1 MRAEVSA
8 IPSVVWTVAVDAPL
22 GALSYLIP
30 ETFDPKRIMRGVSVI
45 VPLGGRKV
53 HGVLLAETAAPTGV
67 KMKAIIEILED
78 RPPLPAIYVE
88 WLEWVSRYY
97 VHPLG
102 QTMELA
108 FPPLARAKLKKDG
121 TRTKSRKAPLI
132 DIEAAAG
139 RIDNSVN
146 LTPEQTAVVDS
157 IAGHEPGSIARG
169 SAATTR
175 PSFGAHLLFGV
186 TGSGKTEVYMELI
199 ARTIARG
206 EQALVLV
213 PEIALTPQ
221 LIERFA
227 RRFGDQIAVI
237 HSHLTPREKTDNW
250 WMAREGS
257 KPVLIGAR
265 SALFC
270 PLENL
275 GLIVIDE
282 EHESSFKQDE
292 TLRYHAR
299 DAAVMLA
306 KLRNHPIVL
315 GSATPSLETWQ
326 NATSG
331 RYQLHRLPSRIHG
344 IQMPK
349 VEVVDLRESRDL
361 DRQLGREPIKTGLD
375 ITGSEVSMTRPFWL
389 SKELH
394 IALSETLGRG
404 EQAALF
410 LNRRGIA
417 QAVVCPS
424 CGDSPKCPNCE
435 VALTLHGRSDLVCHY
450 CDYHESM
457 KESCGACHE
466 GEPKPLGLGT
476 ERIEQDLSKLF
487 PSARLIRMDRDEI
500 QNREDLEDAI
510 SKIENREV
518 DILIGTQ
525 MIAKGLD
532 FPGLTLVGLVL
543 ADVAFNLPDF
553 RAGERAFQLLTQVAG
568 RAGRHLKNRQGHV
581 VLQTY
586 NPDHPSIQFT
596 LTHDYEGFAAHDLG
610 FREQLQYPPH
620 GRLAALKFAGPDL
633 AMVERASQKIA
644 DLARRMAEKSAAKIT
659 VLGPAPAPLSKLR
672 NLYRYQVLIKG
683 ENASAPVSAFCRTL
697 SEHIDSLAKSPANP
711 LPPKVKLAIDIDALH
726 LL

>member
-1 MRAEVSA
+1 LIADPQAAPAETGPRVWNVA
-8 IPSVVWTVAVDAPL
+8 IDAPL
-22 GALSYLIP
+22 GPLSYLIP
-30 ETFDPKRIMRGVSVI
+30 DSFDPAKVTRGTSVL

-53 HGVLLAETAAPTGV
+53 HGILLGENSEPPTGF
-67 KMKAIIEILED
+67 KLKAAFEIIED
-78 RPPLPAIYVE
+78 RPPLPSVYVE
-88 WLEWVSRYY
+88 WLEWVAKYY
-97 VHPLG
+97 VHPFG
-102 QTMELA
+102 QTLELA

-121 TRTKSRKAPLI
+121 TRSKSRKAPLI
-132 DIEAAAG
+132 DVEASSA
-139 RIDNSVN
+139 RVDHSVN
-146 LTPEQTAVVDS
+146 LTAEQTSVVEAIVGTGNS
-157 IAGHEPGSIARG
+157 TCGER
-169 SAATTR
+169 R
-175 PSFGAHLLFGV
+175 EFGAHLLFGV

-250 WMAREGS
+250 WSAREGE

-270 PLENL
+270 PMEKL

-306 KLRNHPIVL
+306 KLRGHPIVL

-331 RYQLHRLPSRIHG
+331 RYHLHRLPSRIHG
-344 IQMPK
+344 VQMPS

-361 DRQLGREPIKTGLD
+361 DRQTGRETIQTS
-375 ITGSEVSMTRPFWL
+375 TETSMTRPFWL

-394 IALSETLGRG
+394 LALAETLERG
-404 EQAALF
+404 EQSALF

-424 CGDSPKCPNCE
+424 CGDSPECPNCE
-435 VALTLHGRSDLVCHY
+435 VALTLHGRSDLICHY

-457 KESCGACHE
+457 KESCAACHD

-476 ERIEQDLSKLF
+476 ERIEQDLAKLF
-487 PSARLIRMDRDEI
+487 PTARLIRMDRDEI
-500 QNREDLEDAI
+500 QNREDLEEAI
-510 SKIENREV
+510 AKIENREA

-553 RAGERAFQLLTQVAG
+553 RASERAFQLLTQVAG
-568 RAGRHLKNRQGHV
+568 RSGRHLKDRQGHV

-596 LTHDYEGFAAHDLG
+596 LAHDYEGFAAHDLG
-610 FREQLQYPPH
+610 FREQLNYPPH
-620 GRLAALKFAGPDL
+620 GRLAALKIAGPDL
-633 AMVERASQKIA
+633 AVVERAAQNIA
-644 DLARRMAEKSAAKIT
+644 KHARELAEIHAKRAGGANGESKPIIT

-672 NLYRYQVLIKG
+672 NMFRYQILIKG
-683 ENASAPVSAFCRTL
+683 SNGAAPVSAFCRTL
-697 SEHIDSLAKSPANP
+697 SEHLGD

>member
-1 MRAEVSA
+1 MND
-8 IPSVVWTVAVDAPL
+8 VWTVAVDAPL
-22 GALSYLIP
+22 RPLHYVIPATLDPARVVRGA
-30 ETFDPKRIMRGVSVI
+30 SVL

-53 HGVLLAETAAPTGV
+53 HGILLSENASTLPAGV
-67 KMKAIIEILED
+67 KLKAAIEVIED
-78 RPPLPAIYVE
+78 RPTLPPVYVE
-88 WLEWVSRYY
+88 WLEWVAKYY
-97 VHPLG
+97 CHSLG
-102 QTMELA
+102 QTLELA
-108 FPPLARAKLKKDG
+108 FPPLAKGRLKKDG
-121 TRTKSRKAPLI
+121 TRSKSRKAPI
-132 DIEAAAG
+132 VDVAASAA
-139 RIDNSVN
+139 REDHSVN
-146 LTPEQTAVVDS
+146 LTPEQTSVVEAIDRRD
-157 IAGHEPGSIARG
+157 AGF
-169 SAATTR
+169 AT
-175 PSFGAHLLFGV
+175 HLLFGV

-250 WMAREGS
+250 WAARDGT

-270 PLENL
+270 PMEKL
-275 GLIVIDE
+275 GLIVVDE

-292 TLRYHAR
+292 SLRYHAR

-306 KLRNHPIVL
+306 SLRGHPIVL

-326 NATSG
+326 NAVSG
-331 RYQLHRLPSRIHG
+331 RYQLHKLPSRIHG
-344 IQMPK
+344 VQMPE
-349 VEVVDLRESRDL
+349 VEVVDLRESRDEE
-361 DRQLGREPIKTGLD
+361 RQAGGREEG
-375 ITGSEVSMTRPFWL
+375 RPFWL
-389 SKELH
+389 SKQLLS
-394 IALSETLGRG
+394 ALTATLERG

-417 QAVVCPS
+417 QSVVCPS
-424 CGDSPKCPNCE
+424 CGDSPQCPNCE

-450 CDYHESM
+450 CDHHESM
-457 KESCGACHE
+457 KESCAKCHE

-476 ERIEQDLSKLF
+476 ERIEQDLAKIF
-487 PSARLIRMDRDEI
+487 PAARLIRMDRDEI
-500 QNREDLEDAI
+500 QNREDLEAAI
-510 SKIENREV
+510 SKIEKREA

-553 RAGERAFQLLTQVAG
+553 RASERAFQLLTQVAG
-568 RAGRHLKNRQGHV
+568 RAGRHLKNRRGHV

-586 NPDHPSIQFT
+586 NPDHPSIEYT
-596 LTHDYEGFAAHDLG
+596 LNHDFEGFAEHDLA
-610 FREQLQYPPH
+610 FRAALNYPPH

-633 AMVERASQKIA
+633 AVVERSAQKVAVIA
-644 DLARRMAEKSAAKIT
+644 RKMAEGNAKASIT
-659 VLGPAPAPLSKLR
+659 ILGPAPAPLAKLR
-672 NLYRYQVLIKG
+672 NMYRYQILIKG
-683 ENASAPVSAFCRTL
+683 ANGNAPVSSFCRTL
-697 SEHIDSLAKSPANP
+697 SEHLDSLAKHPSNP

>member
-1 MRAEVSA
+1 MPSEVLRGE
-8 IPSVVWTVAVDAPL
+8 VWSIAVDAPIGPL
-22 GALSYLIP
+22 HYAIP
-30 ETFDPKRIMRGVSVI
+30 TSFDPEKIVRGASVI

-53 HGVLLAETAAPTGV
+53 PGVFLSKNSSVPEGV
-67 KMKAIIEILED
+67 RLKSAIEIVED
-78 RPPLPAIYVE
+78 RPPLPEVYVE
-88 WLEWVSRYY
+88 WLEWLARYY
-97 VHPLG
+97 AHPLG
-102 QTMELA
+102 QTLELA
-108 FPPLARAKLKKDG
+108 FPPLKKARLKKDG
-121 TRTKSRKAPLI
+121 TRLKSRKAPLI
-132 DIEAAAG
+132 DVEASLA
-139 RIDNSVN
+139 REDHSVN
-146 LTPEQTAVVDS
+146 LTDAQTAVVDA
-157 IAGHEPGSIARG
+157 IAGPSDGSLAAHEK
-169 SAATTR
+169 
-175 PSFGAHLLFGV
+175 FGVHLLFGV

-250 WMAREGS
+250 WAARDGS

-270 PLENL
+270 PLEKL

-292 TLRYHAR
+292 SLRYHAR

-306 KLRNHPIVL
+306 KLRGHPIVL

-331 RYQLHRLPSRIHG
+331 RYNLHRLPSRIHG
-344 IQMPK
+344 VQMPQID
-349 VEVVDLRESRDL
+349 VVDLRESRDIE
-361 DRQLGREPIKTGLD
+361 RQAGGREDG
-375 ITGSEVSMTRPFWL
+375 RPFWL

-394 IALSETLGRG
+394 SALAETLDRG

-424 CGDSPKCPNCE
+424 CGDSSKCPNCE

-457 KESCGACHE
+457 KETCTACGE

-476 ERIEQDLSKLF
+476 ERIEQDLAKLF

-510 SKIENREV
+510 SKIENRDV

-553 RAGERAFQLLTQVAG
+553 RASERAFQLLTQVAG
-568 RAGRHLKNRQGHV
+568 RAGRHLKGRKGHV

-596 LTHDYEGFAAHDLG
+596 LAHDYEGFARHDLQ
-610 FREQLQYPPH
+610 FRETLGYPPH
-620 GRLAALKFAGPDL
+620 GRLAALKFSGPDL
-633 AMVERASQKIA
+633 AVVERTAQNIA
-644 DLARRMAEKSAAKIT
+644 HLARRLAENGKDKAALSI
-659 VLGPAPAPLSKLR
+659 LGPAPAPLSKLR
-672 NLYRYQVLIKG
+672 NLFRYQILIKG
-683 ENASAPVSAFCRTL
+683 ESGSAPVSSFCRTL
-697 SEHIDSLAKSPANP
+697 SEQIDARAKEKGPGATSLV
-711 LPPKVKLAIDIDALH
+711 PPKVKLVIDIDALH

>member
-1 MRAEVSA
+1 MISSTPSEVSHGE
-8 IPSVVWTVAVDAPL
+8 VWSIAVDAPIGPL
-22 GALSYLIP
+22 HYSIP
-30 ETFDPKRIMRGVSVI
+30 KTFDPEKIVRGGSVI

-53 HGVLLAETAAPTGV
+53 PGVFLERNASVPAGV
-67 KMKAIIEILED
+67 RLKSAIEIVED
-78 RPPLPAIYVE
+78 RPPLPEVYVQ
-88 WLEWVSRYY
+88 WLEWLARYY
-97 VHPLG
+97 AHPLG
-102 QTMELA
+102 QTLELA
-108 FPPLARAKLKKDG
+108 FPPLKKAKLKKDG
-121 TRTKSRKAPLI
+121 TLKKSRKSPLI
-132 DIEAAAG
+132 DIEASSA
-139 RIDNSVN
+139 REDHSVN
-146 LTPEQTAVVDS
+146 LTDEQTAVV
-157 IAGHEPGSIARG
+157 
-169 SAATTR
+169 SAISGPSNGDETR
-175 PSFGAHLLFGV
+175 PGFGVHLLFGV

-227 RRFGDQIAVI
+227 RRFGNQIAVI

-250 WMAREGS
+250 WAAREGS

-270 PLENL
+270 PLDKL

-292 TLRYHAR
+292 SLRYHAR

-306 KLRNHPIVL
+306 KLRGHPIVL

-331 RYQLHRLPSRIHG
+331 RYHLHRLPSRIRG
-344 IQMPK
+344 VQMPEI
-349 VEVVDLRESRDL
+349 EVVDLRESRDTE
-361 DRQLGREPIKTGLD
+361 RQAGGRDDG
-375 ITGSEVSMTRPFWL
+375 RPFWL

-394 IALSETLGRG
+394 NALTETLDRG
-404 EQAALF
+404 EQSALF

-417 QAVVCPS
+417 QAVVCPA
-424 CGDSPKCPNCE
+424 CGDSPECPNCE

-457 KESCGACHE
+457 KETCSACGD

-476 ERIEQDLSKLF
+476 ERIEQDLKKLF
-487 PSARLIRMDRDEI
+487 PAARLIRMDRDEI

-510 SKIENREV
+510 AKIENRDI

-553 RAGERAFQLLTQVAG
+553 RASERAFQLLTQVAG
-568 RAGRHLKNRQGHV
+568 RAGRHLKDRRGHV

-596 LTHDYEGFAAHDLG
+596 LAHDYEGFARHDLQ
-610 FREQLQYPPH
+610 FRETLGYPPH

-633 AMVERASQKIA
+633 AIVERTAQNVA
-644 DLARRMAEKSAAKIT
+644 QLARKLAENGKDKAALSI
-659 VLGPAPAPLSKLR
+659 LGPAPAPLAKLR
-672 NLYRYQVLIKG
+672 NLFRYQILIKG
-683 ENASAPVSAFCRTL
+683 ESGSAPVSSFCRTL
-697 SEHIDSLAKSPANP
+697 SEQIEARAKETRSSSG
-711 LPPKVKLAIDIDALH
+711 LIPPKVKVVIDIDALH

>member
-1 MRAEVSA
+1 MTLET
-8 IPSVVWTVAVDAPL
+8 SVWSIAVDAPL
-22 GALSYLIP
+22 GALSYKIP
-30 ETFDPKRIMRGVSVI
+30 ATFDESKVVRGASVL
-45 VPLGGRKV
+45 VPLGGREV
-53 HGVLLAETAAPTGV
+53 NGILLRENPSVLPVGIKL
-67 KMKAIIEILED
+67 KSAIEVIED
-78 RPPLPAIYVE
+78 RPPLPPVYVE
-88 WLEWVSRYY
+88 WLEWVAKYY
-97 VHPLG
+97 VHALG
-102 QTMELA
+102 QTLELA

-121 TRTKSRKAPLI
+121 TRAKSRKAPLI
-132 DIEAAAG
+132 DAEASAA
-139 RIDNSVN
+139 RVDHSVN
-146 LTPEQTAVVDS
+146 LTPEQTAVVEAIDGQKGF
-157 IAGHEPGSIARG
+157 A
-169 SAATTR
+169 
-175 PSFGAHLLFGV
+175 AHLLFGV

-199 ARTIARG
+199 ARAIARG

-227 RRFGDQIAVI
+227 RRFGDLIAVI

-250 WMAREGS
+250 WAARDGS

-270 PLENL
+270 PLEKL
-275 GLIVIDE
+275 SLIIIDE

-306 KLRNHPIVL
+306 KLRGHQIVL

-344 IQMPK
+344 VQMPD
-349 VEVVDLRESRDL
+349 VQVVDLRDSRDVE
-361 DRQLGREPIKTGLD
+361 RQAGGRDDG
-375 ITGSEVSMTRPFWL
+375 RPFWL
-389 SKELH
+389 SKELQT
-394 IALSETLGRG
+394 ALSETLERG

-417 QAVVCPS
+417 QSVVCPT
-424 CGDSPKCPNCE
+424 CGDSPQCPNCE

-450 CDYHESM
+450 CDFHESM
-457 KESCGACHE
+457 KENCKACHD

-476 ERIEQDLSKLF
+476 ERIELDLKRIF
-487 PSARLIRMDRDEI
+487 PGARLVRMDRDEI
-500 QNREDLEDAI
+500 QNREDLEEAI
-510 SKIENREV
+510 AKIENREA

-553 RAGERAFQLLTQVAG
+553 RASERAFQLLTQVAG
-568 RAGRHLKNRQGHV
+568 RAGRHLKGRRGQV

-596 LTHDYEGFAAHDLG
+596 LAHDYEGFAAHDLK
-610 FREQLQYPPH
+610 FREMLNYPPH

-633 AMVERASQKIA
+633 AVVERAAQNVAGI
-644 DLARRMAEKSAAKIT
+644 ARRIAENHAKSSDETTPTIT
-659 VLGPAPAPLSKLR
+659 ILGPAPAPLAKLR

-683 ENASAPVSAFCRTL
+683 TSALAPVSSFCRTL
-697 SEHIDSLAKSPANP
+697 SEHLESLVKSPSNP

>member
-1 MRAEVSA
+1 MTRVWNVA
-8 IPSVVWTVAVDAPL
+8 IDAPL
-22 GALSYLIP
+22 GPLSYLIP
-30 ETFDPKRIMRGVSVI
+30 DTFDLAKVTRGTSVL

-53 HGVLLAETAAPTGV
+53 HGVLLGENAQPSTTFKLKAA
-67 KMKAIIEILED
+67 IEIIED
-78 RPPLPAIYVE
+78 RPPLPSVYVE
-88 WLEWVSRYY
+88 WLEWLSKYY
-97 VHPLG
+97 THPFG
-102 QTMELA
+102 QTLELA

-121 TRTKSRKAPLI
+121 TRLKSRKPSLI
-132 DIEAAAG
+132 DVEASAG
-139 RIDNSVN
+139 RVDHSVN
-146 LTPEQTAVVDS
+146 LTPEQLAVVDT
-157 IAGHEPGSIARG
+157 IAPREVNAEGEQPRK
-169 SAATTR
+169 
-175 PSFGAHLLFGV
+175 FGAHLLFGV

-250 WMAREGS
+250 WSAREGE

-270 PLENL
+270 PLEKL

-306 KLRNHPIVL
+306 KLRGHPIVL

-331 RYQLHRLPSRIHG
+331 RYHLHRLPSRIHG
-344 IQMPK
+344 VQMPK
-349 VEVVDLRESRDL
+349 VEVIDLRESRDL
-361 DRQLGREPIKTGLD
+361 DRQTGRETLQTSAD
-375 ITGSEVSMTRPFWL
+375 QSMTRPFWL

-394 IALSETLGRG
+394 RALSETLERG
-404 EQAALF
+404 EQSALF

-424 CGDSPKCPNCE
+424 CGDSPQCPNCE
-435 VALTLHGRSDLVCHY
+435 VALTLHGRTDLICHY

-457 KESCGACHE
+457 KESCGACRD

-476 ERIEQDLSKLF
+476 ERIEQDLAKLF
-487 PSARLIRMDRDEI
+487 PTARLIRMDRDEI

-510 SKIENREV
+510 AKIEKREI

-553 RAGERAFQLLTQVAG
+553 RASERAFQLLTQVAG
-568 RAGRHLKNRQGHV
+568 RSGRHLKDRQGHV

-586 NPDHPSIQFT
+586 NPEHPSIQFT
-596 LTHDYEGFAAHDLG
+596 LAHDYEGFAAHDLG
-610 FREQLQYPPH
+610 FREALGYPPH
-620 GRLAALKFAGPDL
+620 GRLAALKIAGPDL
-633 AMVERASQKIA
+633 AVVERAAQNIA
-644 DLARRMAEKSAAKIT
+644 KHARELADIHAKRSGDRPTIT
-659 VLGPAPAPLSKLR
+659 VLGPAPAPMSKLR
-672 NLYRYQVLIKG
+672 NLFRYQILIKG
-683 ENASAPVSAFCRTL
+683 STGTAPVSAFCRTL
-697 SEHIDSLAKSPANP
+697 SEHLGD

>member
-1 MRAEVSA
+1 MIADPQAAQASVGVRVWNVA
-8 IPSVVWTVAVDAPL
+8 IDAPL
-22 GALSYLIP
+22 GPLSYLIP
-30 ETFDPKRIMRGVSVI
+30 ETFDVAKITRGTSVL

-53 HGVLLAETAAPTGV
+53 HGVLLGESANTPTGF
-67 KMKAIIEILED
+67 KLKPIIEILAD
-78 RPPLPAIYVE
+78 RPPLPTVYVE
-88 WLEWVSRYY
+88 WLEWLAKYY
-97 VHPLG
+97 VHPFG
-102 QTMELA
+102 QTLELA

-121 TRTKSRKAPLI
+121 TRSKSRKAPLI
-132 DIEAAAG
+132 DVEASAA
-139 RIDNSVN
+139 RVDHSVN
-146 LTPEQTAVVDS
+146 LTPEQTSVVES
-157 IAGHEPGSIARG
+157 ILGANT
-169 SAATTR
+169 ATDADGDHR
-175 PSFGAHLLFGV
+175 KFGAHLLFGV

-199 ARTIARG
+199 ARTVARG

-250 WMAREGS
+250 WSAREGE
-257 KPVLIGAR
+257 KPILIGAR

-270 PLENL
+270 PMEKL

-306 KLRNHPIVL
+306 KLRDHPIVL

-331 RYQLHRLPSRIHG
+331 RYHLHRLPSRVHG
-344 IQMPK
+344 VQMPR

-361 DRQLGREPIKTGLD
+361 DRQTGRESIQT
-375 ITGSEVSMTRPFWL
+375 TAVTSMTRPFWL

-394 IALSETLGRG
+394 VALTETLERG
-404 EQAALF
+404 EQSALF

-424 CGDSPKCPNCE
+424 CGDSPQCPNCE
-435 VALTLHGRSDLVCHY
+435 VALTLHGRSDLICHY

-457 KESCGACHE
+457 KESCGACHD

-487 PSARLIRMDRDEI
+487 PAARLIRMDRDEI

-510 SKIENREV
+510 AKIENRDV

-553 RAGERAFQLLTQVAG
+553 RASERAFQLLTQVAG
-568 RAGRHLKNRQGHV
+568 RAGRHLKDRQGHV

-586 NPDHPSIQFT
+586 NPEHPSIQYT
-596 LTHDYEGFAAHDLG
+596 LAHDYEGFAAHDLG
-610 FREQLQYPPH
+610 FREQLGYPPH
-620 GRLAALKFAGPDL
+620 GRLAALKISGPDL
-633 AMVERASQKIA
+633 AVVERAAQNIA
-644 DLARRMAEKSAAKIT
+644 KHARDLADIHRKRASSEGKPVIS

-672 NLYRYQVLIKG
+672 NLFRYQILIKG
-683 ENASAPVSAFCRTL
+683 SNGAAPVSAFCRTL
-697 SEHIDSLAKSPANP
+697 SEHLGD

>member
-1 MRAEVSA
+1 MPSEV
-8 IPSVVWTVAVDAPL
+8 PTGEVWSIAVDAPI
-22 GALSYLIP
+22 GPLSYSIP
-30 ETFDPKRIMRGVSVI
+30 ASFDPAKIVRGASVI

-53 HGVLLAETAAPTGV
+53 PGVFLSRNSSVPAGV
-67 KMKAIIEILED
+67 RLKSAFEIVED
-78 RPPLPAIYVE
+78 RPPLPEVYVE
-88 WLEWVSRYY
+88 WLEWLARYY
-97 VHPLG
+97 AHPLG
-102 QTMELA
+102 QTLELA
-108 FPPLARAKLKKDG
+108 FPPLKKARLKKDG
-121 TRTKSRKAPLI
+121 TKKASKKAPLI
-132 DIEAAAG
+132 DVEASRA
-139 RIDNSVN
+139 REDHSVN
-146 LTPEQTAVVDS
+146 LTEQQTAVVDA
-157 IAGHEPGSIARG
+157 IAGNTS
-169 SAATTR
+169 SAAGSR
-175 PSFGAHLLFGV
+175 PGFGVHLLFGV

-199 ARTIARG
+199 ARAIARG

-250 WMAREGS
+250 WAAREGS

-292 TLRYHAR
+292 SLRYHAR

-306 KLRNHPIVL
+306 KLRGHPIVL

-344 IQMPK
+344 VEMPQID
-349 VEVVDLRESRDL
+349 VVDLRESRDIE
-361 DRQLGREPIKTGLD
+361 RQAGGREDG
-375 ITGSEVSMTRPFWL
+375 RPFWL

-394 IALSETLGRG
+394 TALTETLERG
-404 EQAALF
+404 EQSALF

-424 CGDSPKCPNCE
+424 CGDSPQCPNCE

-457 KESCGACHE
+457 KETCSACNE

-476 ERIEQDLSKLF
+476 ERIEQDLKKLF

-510 SKIENREV
+510 SKIEKREV

-553 RAGERAFQLLTQVAG
+553 RASERAFQLLTQVAG
-568 RAGRHLKNRQGHV
+568 RAGRHLKGRKGHV

-596 LTHDYEGFAAHDLG
+596 LAHDYEGFARHDLQ
-610 FREQLQYPPH
+610 FRETLGYPPH

-633 AMVERASQKIA
+633 SVVERTAQNIA
-644 DLARRMAEKSAAKIT
+644 HLARKLAENGKDKAALSI
-659 VLGPAPAPLSKLR
+659 LGPAPAPLSKLR
-672 NLYRYQVLIKG
+672 NLYRYQILIKG
-683 ENASAPVSAFCRTL
+683 ESGSAPVSSFCRTL
-697 SEHIDSLAKSPANP
+697 SEHIDARAKDKGNGAASLV
-711 LPPKVKLAIDIDALH
+711 PPKVKLVIDIDALH

>member
-1 MRAEVSA
+1 M
-8 IPSVVWTVAVDAPL
+8 IWTVAVDAPL

-30 ETFDPKRIMRGVSVI
+30 ETFDPTKVTRGASVL

-53 HGVLLAETAAPTGV
+53 HGVLLGKNENPPDGV
-67 KMKAIIEILED
+67 KLKAAYELIED
-78 RPPLPAIYVE
+78 RPPLPSIYVE
-88 WLEWVSRYY
+88 WLEWMSRYY
-97 VHPLG
+97 VYPLG
-102 QTMELA
+102 PTMELA
-108 FPPLARAKLKKDG
+108 FPPLTKAKPKKDG
-121 TRTKSRKAPLI
+121 TLKKPRKAPVMESI
-132 DIEAAAG
+132 NAVAAT
-139 RIDNSVN
+139 REDHSVN
-146 LTPEQTAVVDS
+146 LTSAQTAVVDAICGS
-157 IAGHEPGSIARG
+157 PESAGE
-169 SAATTR
+169 
-175 PSFGAHLLFGV
+175 FGVHLLFGV

-250 WMAREGS
+250 WAAREGK

-306 KLRNHPIVL
+306 KLRKHPIVL
-315 GSATPSLETWQ
+315 GSATPSLETWL

-344 IQMPK
+344 VEMPE
-349 VEVVDLRESRDL
+349 VEVVDLRESRDA
-361 DRQLGREPIKTGLD
+361 DRQSGREVVRPGEIHAKNLT
-375 ITGSEVSMTRPFWL
+375 TRSESAVARPFWL
-389 SKELH
+389 SKELL
-394 IALSETLGRG
+394 ASLTETLDRG

-417 QAVVCPS
+417 QSVVCPS
-424 CGDSPKCPNCE
+424 CGDSPQCPNCE

-450 CDYHESM
+450 CDFHETK
-457 KESCGACHE
+457 KEVCIACHH

-476 ERIEQDLSKLF
+476 ERIEQDLAKLF
-487 PSARLIRMDRDEI
+487 PTARLVRMDRDEI

-510 SKIENREV
+510 SKIEKREV

-532 FPGLTLVGLVL
+532 FPGLTLVGLVM
-543 ADVAFNLPDF
+543 ADIAFNLPDF
-553 RAGERAFQLLTQVAG
+553 RASERAFQLLTQVAG
-568 RAGRHLKNRQGHV
+568 RAGRHLKDGRRGRV
-581 VLQTY
+581 ILQTY

-596 LTHDYEGFAAHDLG
+596 LAHDFEGFANHDLK
-610 FREQLQYPPH
+610 FREMLDYPPH

-633 AMVERASQKIA
+633 AVVERAAQNVVKIA
-644 DLARRMAEKSAAKIT
+644 RKMAEANPAAGISI
-659 VLGPAPAPLSKLR
+659 LGPAPAPLAKLR
-672 NLYRYQVLIKG
+672 NLFRYQVLIKG
-683 ENASAPVSAFCRTL
+683 ATAQAPVSSFCRTL
-697 SEHIDSLAKSPANP
+697 DEHLHALAKSPKNP
-711 LPPKVKLAIDIDALH
+711 LPPKVKLALDIDALH